1 MSLKATFNLLRS
13 SSFRFALLTGFTI
26 WLSTSVVL
34 ILVYF
39 KLENTIWKSIDKNLD
54 EQTEQILAQAAKQ
67 PDVTVEELVKAF
79 NFMSRTNSMTFETNG
94 MNMMSMHNSPA
105 MKALH
110 SAMGVANPPNHM
122 IDDNQ
127 ALTSSQGNLQFTREV
142 TLPSGQVI
150 SISQNIDYLN
160 QLQTSLW
167 QSLVFGLSI
176 TFLIAFASALLLT
189 QRSLRR
195 IHEINLA
202 CRTIMQGNLSHRV
215 PYKNPTDRFDDYD
228 QMASVINSMLDEI
241 NDLIA
246 KVRHVSDNI
255 AHDLKSPLARLRAQL
270 ELASLEQNSAFIDE
284 GINEVDRLLAMIK
297 SLLGIARIESKK
309 KENFETIDMLTIAN
323 DVVEM
328 YRPAFED
335 KKISLHLDAEPGK
348 IRANKNLLSQAL
360 ANLMDNALKF
370 TPEKGTVSITGRLID
385 NRDYKLT
392 IQDSGPGIPEEEMTR
407 VFERFYRED
416 NARDTS
422 GFGLGLSLVE
432 AIIKLHEGS
441 IKLSNND
448 GLLVSLELPKSN

>member
-1 MSLKATFNLLRS
+1 MSLKATINLLRS

-26 WLSTSVVL
+26 WLATSVVL

-39 KLENTIWKSIDKNLD
+39 KLENTIWQSIDKNLD
-54 EQTEQILAQAAKQ
+54 EQTEQILAQAVKQ
-67 PDVTVEELVKAF
+67 PDVSVEELVEAF

-94 MNMMSMHNSPA
+94 MNMMAMHNSPA
-105 MKALH
+105 MKSLH

-127 ALTSSQGNLQFTREV
+127 ALTSNQGNLQFTREV
-142 TLPSGQVI
+142 TLPSGQII
-150 SISQNIDYLN
+150 SISQNIDYLD

-167 QSLVFGLSI
+167 QSLLFGLSI
-176 TFLIAFASALLLT
+176 TLLIAFAGALLLT

-202 CRTIMQGNLSHRV
+202 CKTIMQGNLNHRV
-215 PYKNPTDRFDDYD
+215 PYKNTTDRFDDYD

-270 ELASLEQNSAFIDE
+270 ELASSELNSPFLDE

-335 KKISLHLDAEPGK
+335 KKISLHLDAESGK

-370 TPEKGTVSITGRLID
+370 TPERGAVSITGALID
-385 NRDYKLT
+385 NRDYKLS
-392 IQDSGPGIPEEEMTR
+392 IQDSGPGVPEKEMTR

-416 NARDTS
+416 SARDTS

-432 AIIKLHEGS
+432 AIINLHEGT
-441 IKLSNND
+441 IKLSNNE
-448 GLLVSLELPKSN
+448 GLLVRLTLPKSS